1 MPEDAE
7 LFLGIKSDTHQ
18 APKQPTKPE
27 RDASQDTILRQA
39 VVMVWRKIELGP
51 WYIVSLVATGIGACL
66 FFGVTDRETGAF
78 IIGVFAF
85 IGGLLLASIL
95 TFMFIVGVMVA
106 CFRLKRNKQFPTSS
120 LAASSVA
127 ATPVKSATAERMV
140 ATSEPSKAPP
150 HLPLTPNPLPIP
162 ALRQQPKKSDDFS
175 KYLPG
180 IFGGIGAVTGI
191 IVSICISNGVEVI
204 TMTGKLAAF
213 GCMLGYPIG
222 MLIAAIVSKFKK

>member
-1 MPEDAE
+1 
-7 LFLGIKSDTHQ
+7 
-18 APKQPTKPE
+18 
-27 RDASQDTILRQA
+27 
-39 VVMVWRKIELGP
+39 
-51 WYIVSLVATGIGACL
+51 
-66 FFGVTDRETGAF
+66 
-78 IIGVFAF
+78 
-85 IGGLLLASIL
+85 
-95 TFMFIVGVMVA
+95 
-106 CFRLKRNKQFPTSS
+106 
-120 LAASSVA
+120 
-127 ATPVKSATAERMV
+127 MV